1 MLNVLHKKTRS
12 VAGYGFA
19 IGARVRGASQR
30 DDCAAFKLS
39 VDDEVNGKVV
49 SV

>member
-19 IGARVRGASQR
+19 LVRAFAVLHSRTRRG
-30 DDCAAFKLS
+30 FKLS
-39 VDDEVNGKVV
+39 VDDEVNGKIEVV
-49 SV
+49 